1 MSVLVALQWNP
12 EVKLGDLLT
21 IIALILTTTALFFT
35 GYQVRQGR
43 LGSRHQF
50 LFATIDRYFRDADA
64 RAFYYR
70 LDYTEQ
76 DFSWKFDP
84 DSFPG
89 SPEEAHSDYLLH
101 NFSLLEKML
110 KARVLE
116 PPDVK
121 LLGFEALRVLENP
134 EVLKYLE
141 WLDRDYNEILGSNL
155 SDMPG
160 WRRSGGVFYLFRCS
174 LQTRCGQRRSGR
186 GWSPSIPLLRVCL
199 RCA

>member
-1 MSVLVALQWNP
+1 L
-12 EVKLGDLLT
+12 
-21 IIALILTTTALFFT
+21 FT
-35 GYQVRQGR
+35 GHQVRQGR

-50 LFATIDRYFRDADA
+50 LFTTIDRYFRDTDA

-70 LDYTEQ
+70 LDYQEQ

-89 SPEEAHSDYLLH
+89 SREEVHLDYLLH
-101 NFSLLEKML
+101 TFSLLEQIL

-116 PPDVK
+116 PSDVK

-141 WLDRDYNEILGSNL
+141 WLDRDYSEILGPNNKSYRDARDLARRFRNL
-155 SDMPG
+155 RDK
-160 WRRSGGVFYLFRCS
+160 
-174 LQTRCGQRRSGR
+174 TGR
-186 GWSPSIPLLRVCL
+186 LIIG
-199 RCA
+199 